1 MTLEPGELQLMSGIG
16 DVIRLAVAP
25 VFLLTGVGT
34 MLMLFTNRLAR
45 AVDRSRELERQATSA
60 TGPHG
65 RRELQENLAVLAQR
79 RRLLNTAITLAA
91 ICALLVSVVVMALFL
106 GAALKI
112 GVGLLIGALFVGA
125 MLSFI
130 GAILCFLREVFIA
143 TSNLRIG
150 LRKLS

>member
-1 MTLEPGELQLMSGIG
+1 
-16 DVIRLAVAP
+16 
-25 VFLLTGVGT
+25 
-34 MLMLFTNRLAR
+34 
-45 AVDRSRELERQATSA
+45 
-60 TGPHG
+60 
-65 RRELQENLAVLAQR
+65 
-79 RRLLNTAITLAA
+79 
-91 ICALLVSVVVMALFL
+91 VVMALFL